1 MRSKYRWAGVFISAN
16 PECHSPIT
24 DRTGTR
30 PPRNPAAPFS
40 ASFSGC
46 WIFFAHSRSHNLCV
60 RLPLSGALGSVL
72 SLCTLSCYGCYC
84 YCCSYFIFFLI
95 SPLFCV
101 LPCYFF
107 FCYSWRY
114 RQRIGDNNNKTS
126 WGSIRDVA
134 LRCLSVGSQALLSTG
149 LAILVI
155 ATMCVY
161 ENKTCN
167 LYGSLQMQCSSFIVK
182 ACNSS
187 IPMQSLHY
195 WRGSFVSESGA
206 NRLKA
211 GEHYDASILIGP

>member
-1 MRSKYRWAGVFISAN
+1 MWFRKEIRCTAVSRRIEESGLYRSRSLVGGAPRGSKSDWTMRSKYRWAGVFISAN

-107 FCYSWRY
+107 FVTLDVIAS
-114 RQRIGDNNNKTS
+114 
-126 WGSIRDVA
+126 GSETTTTKRVGAASEMSPSDAYQLA
-134 LRCLSVGSQALLSTG
+134 LRRSYLPDW
-149 LAILVI
+149 
-155 ATMCVY
+155 
-161 ENKTCN
+161 
-167 LYGSLQMQCSSFIVK
+167 LYS
-182 ACNSS
+182 
-187 IPMQSLHY
+187 
-195 WRGSFVSESGA
+195 
-206 NRLKA
+206 
-211 GEHYDASILIGP
+211 